1 MLNIVTTG
9 LRYRTCYHG
18 QGRHMADP
26 SIKRP
31 YDVLKYMYFLWI
43 GQIFNILAVGL
54 LKYSICALLL
64 SLKFSRIYLTV
75 IWASILMVTAFNMI
89 LPLMGCFC
97 TTPFE
102 ANWNKTLKGKCF
114 MKFGTGLTYSQVR
127 SPSEL
132 HCIWPID
139 KESGS
144 C

>member
-1 MLNIVTTG
+1 
-9 LRYRTCYHG
+9 
-18 QGRHMADP
+18 MADP
-26 SIKRP
+26 SIKKP

-43 GQIFNILAVGL
+43 GQILNILAVGL

-102 ANWNKTLKGKCF
+102 ANWNKTLKEKCF

-139 KESGS
+139 KEPGS